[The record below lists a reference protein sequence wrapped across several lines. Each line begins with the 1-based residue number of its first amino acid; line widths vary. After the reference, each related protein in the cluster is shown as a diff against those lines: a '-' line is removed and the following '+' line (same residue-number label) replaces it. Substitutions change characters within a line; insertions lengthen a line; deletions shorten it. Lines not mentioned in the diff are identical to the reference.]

1 MWGGRVLCN
10 APLER
15 SMRIKN
21 SVSLW
26 GELLSALANRDRRET
41 IIQQI
46 LLSTYYV
53 LSTLLVSSRRKKKKK
68 KN

>member
-1 MWGGRVLCN
+1 
-10 APLER
+10 
-15 SMRIKN
+15 MRIKN

-68 KN
+68 LIQALLGAEEANSK